1 MVGLGATP
9 YNQINQQP
17 GSRKPI
23 LSKSIQAIR
32 GMNDILPVETPRWQF
47 VEAVFR
53 DLMATYGYTEIR
65 LPSVEK
71 TELFK
76 RSIGEVTDIVE
87 KEMYTFE
94 DRNGDSLTLRPEGT
108 AGCVRACIQNG
119 LLHNQTQR
127 LWYMGPMFRHERPQ
141 KGRYRQFHQLG
152 VEVFGYPGPDID
164 AEHIAMTARFWH
176 KLGMTDEVRLEINSL
191 GSAEARHAYRQI
203 LVEYLQQHHDQ
214 LDEDS
219 LRRLDTNPLRILDSK
234 NPTMQAMIEA
244 APKLM
249 DHLDEESRA
258 HFEALC
264 RLLEAMGIEYQINPR
279 LVRGLDY
286 YSKTV
291 FEWVTDRLGAQ
302 GTVCAG
308 GRFDGLV
315 EQLGARPAPAM
326 GFALGLER
334 LVALLEAKPLPD
346 NFSPHAY
353 FLLAGSEAELQGR
366 VLAEQLRDA
375 LPTLRLVVNC
385 GGGSFKS
392 QMKRADKS
400 GARLAL
406 ILGEDEINKQQISVK
421 NLRQEEEQQ
430 VVTLSG
436 LTDYLSSTL
445 QL

>member
-1 MVGLGATP
+1 
-9 YNQINQQP
+9 
-17 GSRKPI
+17 

-47 VEAVFR
+47 VEGVFR

-119 LLHNQTQR
+119 LLYNQTQR

-152 VEVFGYPGPDID
+152 VEAFGLAGPDID
-164 AEHIAMTARFWH
+164 AELIAMTARLWH

-191 GSAEARHAYRQI
+191 GSAEARHAYRQT
-203 LVEYLQQHHDQ
+203 LVEYLQQYRDQ

-234 NPTMQAMIEA
+234 NPDMLAMIEA

-249 DHLDEESRA
+249 DHLDDESRA

-264 RLLEAMGIEYQINPR
+264 SLLEAMGIEYLINPR

-308 GRFDGLV
+308 GRFDGLI
-315 EQLGARPAPAM
+315 EQLGARATPAM
-326 GFALGLER
+326 GYALGMER
-334 LVALLEAKPLPD
+334 LVALLEDKPLPD

-353 FLLAGSEAELQGR
+353 LLLAGNEAELQGQ
-366 VLAEQLRDA
+366 VLAEQLRDT
-375 LPTLRLVVNC
+375 LPTLRLVVNS

-392 QMKRADKS
+392 QMKRADKC
-400 GARLAL
+400 GAQLAL

-430 VVTLSG
+430 VVMLSG
-436 LTDYLSSTL
+436 LSDFLSSTL